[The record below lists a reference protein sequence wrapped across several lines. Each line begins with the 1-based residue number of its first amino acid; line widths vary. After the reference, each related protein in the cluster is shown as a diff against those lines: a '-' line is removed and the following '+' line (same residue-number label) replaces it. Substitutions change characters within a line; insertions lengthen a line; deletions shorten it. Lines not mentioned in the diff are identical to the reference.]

1 MVPDSTAAGD
11 VGSNGLPKNHPQES
25 NKYLFSIDVK
35 HESNHP
41 EMSLNSSAFVP
52 EASSAPS
59 SSPSPEDSNT
69 ALSISRR
76 KNKVRSNL
84 ALVSSFSH
92 DVSFL
97 DLNVFD
103 CVTYAF
109 KIFHVLVCNSSVT
122 HFIVS

>member
-1 MVPDSTAAGD
+1 MVPDSAAAGD

-41 EMSLNSSAFVP
+41 EMSLNSSAVVL

-59 SSPSPEDSNT
+59 SSPSPEGIDT
-69 ALSISRR
+69 AISLSRR

-84 ALVSSFSH
+84 VFSSCHYVVSLF
-92 DVSFL
+92 
-97 DLNVFD
+97 DLYVFD
-103 CVTYAF
+103 CITHEF
-109 KIFHVLVCNSSVT
+109 KISYVLVYNASVAHCT
-122 HFIVS
+122 VF